1 MNDLLIQTEENALE
15 KAILVAL
22 DAGEYDCES
31 SLAELSELA
40 KTAGAE
46 VVGTVVQKKDAPDS
60 AYCIGRGKLAEV
72 SELAEHLDT
81 KLLIFDLE
89 LSPIQQR
96 NIEKETGIRTIDRT
110 ALILDIFASRALSS
124 EGRLQVELAQQR
136 YLLPRLTGLGMQ
148 LSRQGGGIGTKGPG
162 ETKLESDKRHI
173 RRRISVLS
181 EELRELKKRR
191 ELTRERRRKDGFQVV
206 AIVGYTNVGKS
217 TLLNRLTGSEVL
229 AENKLF
235 ATLDTT
241 ARALS
246 LPDGKTVL
254 LTDTVGLIR
263 RLPHKLVE
271 AFKSTLEEARDA
283 DLIVIVCDV
292 GGEIYQL
299 DVTQAL
305 LHELDCDAI
314 PKIVVY
320 NQCDRVERELL
331 PSPKDGEY
339 IVSAKTGEGLDA
351 LLSGIAKE
359 LDNGARRVSLLIPY
373 GQAPELAKLRQ
384 DAKVFSE
391 EYTENGIKL
400 DILVDKRKL
409 SLAEQFL
416 VQKSSDTEKTPYPMK
431 TNID

>member
-1 MNDLLIQTEENALE
+1 MNDLIKQTEENELE

-22 DAGEYDCES
+22 DMGEYDCES
-31 SLAELSELA
+31 SLAELAELA

-46 VVGTVVQKKDAPDS
+46 VVGTVVQKKDSPDS
-60 AYCIGRGKLAEV
+60 ASCIGKGKLTELSKLAENL
-72 SELAEHLDT
+72 EAE
-81 KLLIFDLE
+81 LLIFDLE

-124 EGRLQVELAQQR
+124 EGRLQVELAQQK
-136 YLLPRLTGLGMQ
+136 YLLPRLTGLGTQ

-173 RRRISVLS
+173 RKRISVLS
-181 EELRELKKRR
+181 EELKELKKRR

-283 DLIVIVCDV
+283 DLILIVCDV
-292 GGEIYQL
+292 GGEAYQL
-299 DVTQAL
+299 EVTQAL
-305 LHELDCDAI
+305 LHELDCDTI
-314 PKIVVY
+314 PKLTVY
-320 NQCDRVERELL
+320 NQCDRVDSQLL

-339 IVSAKTGEGLDA
+339 IVSAKTGEGLEA
-351 LLSGIAKE
+351 LLSGIVKE
-359 LDNGARRVSLLIPY
+359 LDNGAKRLSLLIPY
-373 GQAPELAKLRQ
+373 GKAPELAKLRQ

-391 EYTENGIKL
+391 EYTEQGIAL

-416 VQKSSDTEKTPYPMK
+416 NKKSPDTEKTVPG
-431 TNID
+431 NE